1 MKLSYS
7 LAFSITNAVVILA
20 IGYVF
25 RTTYIIMNPHDDPN
39 TPNTQESPDSHSEF
53 VLPKQNLLV
62 SDIAI
67 PFRMQLHEAYLFN

>member
-7 LAFSITNAVVILA
+7 LAFSITTIVVILA

-25 RTTYIIMNPHDDPN
+25 RTIQIIVILYDDPN

-53 VLPKQNLLV
+53 VLRKQYLLI
-62 SDIAI
+62 SDIAT